1 MVNKRKRS
9 KKWIS
14 WLIILILLIGAV
26 VVCYLV
32 WESYFKEIERPETSE
47 EVEVR
52 AETEEETPTEEVLE
66 KKEEVIQYDG
76 GNPNEA
82 ERLSGAITYAGVTGD
97 KLIIRVNIDQFLSGG
112 SCKLRLVLE
121 GDIEVYGDE
130 VGIIDS
136 ASTATCAGFDVPV
149 GGFKS
154 GKYDIYINLS
164 SGGKVGTINGEV
176 SL

>member
-1 MVNKRKRS
+1 M
-9 KKWIS
+9 
-14 WLIILILLIGAV
+14 ILLIGAAI
-26 VVCYLV
+26 VCYLV

-47 EVEVR
+47 EIET
-52 AETEEETPTEEVLE
+52 EIKTEEEKPSEEVLE
-66 KKEEVIQYDG
+66 KKEEIIQYDG
-76 GNPNEA
+76 ENPNDA
-82 ERLSGAITYAGVTGD
+82 EKLSGVITYAGVAGD
-97 KLIIRVNIDQFLSGG
+97 KLMIRVNIDQFLSGG

-149 GGFKS
+149 SGFKS
-154 GKYDIYINLS
+154 GKYDIYVNLS

>member
-1 MVNKRKRS
+1 MTRRRRSRKR
-9 KKWIS
+9 IS
-14 WLIILILLIGAV
+14 WIIILILLISAGI
-26 VVCYLV
+26 VCYLV
-32 WESYFKEIERPETSE
+32 WENYFKESAPVI
-47 EVEVR
+47 
-52 AETEEETPTEEVLE
+52 EEETSIDIDREEDIEKNEPME

-76 GNPNEA
+76 ENPNETD
-82 ERLSGAITYAGVTGD
+82 ELSGVVTYAGVAGD

-121 GDIEVYGDE
+121 GDVEVYGDE
-130 VGIIDS
+130 ADIIDS
-136 ASTATCAGFDVPV
+136 ASTATCAGFDVPIN
-149 GGFKS
+149 GLS